1 MIQKLS
7 APVSVEMVY
16 DHNSGRVSPRRVLWG
31 KNIYLITKIGLHHV
45 FREGRVL
52 YHVFS
57 VSAKNIYFRLVLN
70 SESLRWKLEEVS
82 DGLPD

>member
-7 APVSVEMVY
+7 VPVSVEMTY
-16 DHNSGRVSPRRVLWG
+16 DHKLRKVFPRCILWAG
-31 KNIYLITKIGLHHV
+31 KIYPITKIGLHHT
-45 FREGRVL
+45 FCEGRIL

-57 VSAKNIYFRLVLN
+57 VATKSIFFRLLLD
-70 SESLRWKLEEVS
+70 SETLHWKLEEVS